1 MPFSIRQ
8 AGDKWEV
15 INSDT
20 EEVKG
25 SHDSEEEAK
34 GQLAALYANVEDVQ
48 KGIKMQP
55 LFIPI
60 QKIDERRHEIFGW
73 GAVEERDNSDEVMD
87 YASSKPLFMDWSNKA
102 QKRSGGKSM
111 GNVRAMHQPI
121 AAGKLIDMRAD
132 DSAKGFFI
140 GAKIIDDNEWKKV
153 ESGVYTGFSVGG
165 SYERRWSDFT
175 QPGVTRYTAKP
186 TEISIVDAPCIP
198 SATFQVIKADGLIEE
213 RQFKPGTGNLL
224 KLDEEGDMEKLDITG
239 DSMENI
245 KRAFTQ
251 ALATRFPMPNP
262 SGQAV
267 AMPSGGSEFWI
278 EDIKQN
284 HVIASKGDK
293 KYQIFFTMDAK
304 QEPIFE
310 EPVEVIEERNYIPV
324 SAKTDTEEGGLVN
337 KLDAIKSLATD
348 LLKAIDTLQKADIPA
363 APEEIASIPLPSGVG
378 PDYEVDHMPEPNA
391 TMALEMD
398 GQPAQ
403 EVLAA
408 HTVVTKD
415 LSAAF
420 DAWLPKVGLM
430 FKAMIVE
437 AIGTVQKSDS
447 SNPAGQKIA
456 VTNRNIKVTR
466 KEN

>member
-1 MPFSIRQ
+1 
-8 AGDKWEV
+8 V
-15 INSDT
+15 
-20 EEVKG
+20 
-25 SHDSEEEAK
+25 EA
-34 GQLAALYANVEDVQ
+34 
-48 KGIKMQP
+48 
-55 LFIPI
+55 
-60 QKIDERRHEIFGW
+60 
-73 GAVEERDNSDEVMD
+73 
-87 YASSKPLFMDWSNKA
+87 
-102 QKRSGGKSM
+102 
-111 GNVRAMHQPI
+111 
-121 AAGKLIDMRAD
+121 
-132 DSAKGFFI
+132 
-140 GAKIIDDNEWKKV
+140 
-153 ESGVYTGFSVGG
+153 GVYTGFSVGG

-224 KLDEEGDMEKLDITG
+224 KLDEEGDMEKIDTP
-239 DSMENI
+239 
-245 KRAFTQ
+245 T
-251 ALATRFPMPNP
+251 
-262 SGQAV
+262 
-267 AMPSGGSEFWI
+267 I
-278 EDIKQN
+278 ESND
-284 HVIASKGDK
+284 
-293 KYQIFFTMDAK
+293 
-304 QEPIFE
+304 
-310 EPVEVIEERNYIPV
+310 IPV
-324 SAKTDTEEGGLVN
+324 AEIPVAEEGGLVN

-378 PDYEVDHMPEPNA
+378 PDYEVEHMPEPNA

-430 FKAMIVE
+430 FKAEIAE
-437 AIGTVQKSDS
+437 AIKAITKSDS

>member
-1 MPFSIRQ
+1 
-8 AGDKWEV
+8 
-15 INSDT
+15 
-20 EEVKG
+20 
-25 SHDSEEEAK
+25 
-34 GQLAALYANVEDVQ
+34 
-48 KGIKMQP
+48 
-55 LFIPI
+55 
-60 QKIDERRHEIFGW
+60 
-73 GAVEERDNSDEVMD
+73 
-87 YASSKPLFMDWSNKA
+87 
-102 QKRSGGKSM
+102 
-111 GNVRAMHQPI
+111 MHQPI

-132 DSAKGFFI
+132 DGAKGFFI

-224 KLDEEGDMEKLDITG
+224 KLDEDDGLEKWDEASHPRADDGKFGSGGGGGGGKEPEAEDKPYESDKETYGSKWKKEEQGASLASGNKKADIYHTANG
-239 DSMENI
+239 FQVVLWEDS
-245 KRAFTQ
+245 K
-251 ALATRFPMPNP
+251 P
-262 SGQAV
+262 SGKSETYKTKEEAQA
-267 AMPSGGSEFWI
+267 AGE
-278 EDIKQN
+278 K
-284 HVIASKGDK
+284 HVNTPKLTAEQKWGKPLKANKS
-293 KYQIFFTMDAK
+293 
-304 QEPIFE
+304 
-310 EPVEVIEERNYIPV
+310 
-324 SAKTDTEEGGLVN
+324 EGGLT
-337 KLDAIKSLATD
+337 LDEKFSLLKSLATD
-348 LLKAIDTLQKADIPA
+348 IIDEIDTLQKADIPA

-378 PDYEVDHMPEPNA
+378 PDYEVEHMPEPNA

-430 FKAMIVE
+430 FKAMIAE

>member
-34 GQLAALYANVEDVQ
+34 GQLSALYANVEDVQ

-60 QKIDERRHEIFGW
+60 QKVNLERREVYGW

-132 DSAKGFFI
+132 DGAKGFFI

-165 SYERRWSDFT
+165 SYERRWSDFS

-224 KLDEEGDMEKLDITG
+224 KLDEDGDMEKIDIPT
-239 DSMENI
+239 
-245 KRAFTQ
+245 
-251 ALATRFPMPNP
+251 
-262 SGQAV
+262 
-267 AMPSGGSEFWI
+267 I
-278 EDIKQN
+278 ESND
-284 HVIASKGDK
+284 
-293 KYQIFFTMDAK
+293 
-304 QEPIFE
+304 
-310 EPVEVIEERNYIPV
+310 IPV
-324 SAKTDTEEGGLVN
+324 AEIPVAEEGGLVN

-378 PDYEVDHMPEPNA
+378 PDYEVEHMPEPSA

-430 FKAMIVE
+430 FKAMIAE
-437 AIGTVQKSDS
+437 AVGTVTKSDS